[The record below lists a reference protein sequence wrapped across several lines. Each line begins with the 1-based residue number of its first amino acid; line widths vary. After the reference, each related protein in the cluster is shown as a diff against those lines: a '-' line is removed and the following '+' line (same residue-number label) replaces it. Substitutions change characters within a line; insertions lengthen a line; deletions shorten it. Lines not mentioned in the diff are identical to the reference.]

1 MKPRP
6 HTADDPYA
14 GQMAKGNN
22 YAAGVT
28 GWRDLGP
35 LNADPKSNKKFVR
48 RVQRRTTGEE
58 AVLKHRSA
66 APERARG
73 ARFHDEA
80 TMMHRLTRE
89 SVTGV
94 LPVLDI
100 DAGSQPA
107 WYVMPRARL
116 LQSVFTETTTLQEI
130 VGHIHAL
137 TKTLTE
143 LAARKYYHRDIKPD
157 NLFWHDGRPVLA
169 DFGIAYFGKASVTVE
184 GEKLGPLW
192 FMAPEM
198 RSVTQ
203 QEQGSMA
210 DVYSLAQTLS
220 AFIHPLG
227 ELPLP
232 GTFRAGATDYD
243 LHKGWKGDV
252 GFVLD
257 GLAHVLEAATRNNP
271 SERLSIDGLEEEL
284 RLWLASATTWPLT
297 RNTGFRRGWGP
308 EDDAIRDEAAVR
320 AAIRR
325 TMDILINDFD
335 FHSEYEE
342 HASQDAHAPNS
353 LGTYGWAPNSDYGFN
368 PDGTVKFSIP
378 YPDGDRRILLGAV
391 MHGRE
396 VSFIAEIHKKAD
408 DYSWNLE
415 HSWPETAW
423 GRMRLPSATHAL
435 HGLTQRVRSR
445 IEY

>member
-1 MKPRP
+1 
-6 HTADDPYA
+6 
-14 GQMAKGNN
+14 MAKGNN

-210 DVYSLAQTLS
+210 DVYSWHRPSRRSSTPS
-220 AFIHPLG
+220 ANCHSREPSGPAPRTTTSTKAGRETSASSWTAWPTFSKQPR
-227 ELPLP
+227 
-232 GTFRAGATDYD
+232 GTTP
-243 LHKGWKGDV
+243 
-252 GFVLD
+252 
-257 GLAHVLEAATRNNP
+257 P
-271 SERLSIDGLEEEL
+271 S
-284 RLWLASATTWPLT
+284 ASA
-297 RNTGFRRGWGP
+297 
-308 EDDAIRDEAAVR
+308 
-320 AAIRR
+320 
-325 TMDILINDFD
+325 
-335 FHSEYEE
+335 S
-342 HASQDAHAPNS
+342 
-353 LGTYGWAPNSDYGFN
+353 
-368 PDGTVKFSIP
+368 
-378 YPDGDRRILLGAV
+378 
-391 MHGRE
+391 
-396 VSFIAEIHKKAD
+396 
-408 DYSWNLE
+408 
-415 HSWPETAW
+415 TAW
-423 GRMRLPSATHAL
+423 R
-435 HGLTQRVRSR
+435 RSCACGSPPQPPGP
-445 IEY
+445 